1 MLLRFKQLACQG
13 VSRRMRS
20 ACLGRSGDWG
30 RGGRVKASGMS
41 ETGDSICKN
50 SRILAESRA
59 PVREGSE
66 RCAPAVRSQPLSL
79 TFTLGLKPL

>member
-1 MLLRFKQLACQG
+1 M
-13 VSRRMRS
+13 
-20 ACLGRSGDWG
+20 
-30 RGGRVKASGMS
+30 KASGMS